1 MTKSAIPVPCALLS
15 GDEAIARGAFEAG
28 VRVAS
33 AYPGTPSTE
42 ILEAFAGCSGVHAE
56 WSPNEK
62 VALEVGI
69 GASLAGARALVSM
82 KHVGLNVASDPLMT
96 ASYIGVRGGL
106 VIVTADDPGMF
117 SSQNEQDNRH
127 YAPFAKVP
135 MLEPSDSQEAKDFTI
150 AAFELSERFDTPV
163 LLRITTRIAHS
174 NSPVRLGE
182 RVEHEPTG
190 FVCEPA
196 KTVMVPANARRR
208 HELVESRTIELTKF
222 AETSGARLRPVAS
235 QAGYKPVPLNRIEK
249 GAPSIGVICSGV
261 VYQYV
266 KEAHPTASVLKLG
279 LTWPL
284 PEKLI
289 RKFAKSVEK
298 LYVIEELDPYLEQQI
313 RAMGIELAHRPAPPR
328 TGELNPN
335 LVARFLGS
343 RKKTGT
349 AGFSLPASPAE
360 GLPPRPPALCPGCGH
375 RALLTVV
382 KRLKVF
388 VSGDIG
394 CYTLGVQPPLQTMD
408 TCICMGA
415 SVSVAH
421 GVEKATGR
429 SDNMV
434 AVIGDSTFVHSGI
447 TPLIDIIYNKGT
459 STVIILDNETTAM
472 TGHQEHPATGKTAAR
487 EPTARLSLE
496 NLCRAIGVPHVSVV
510 DPYDVKKTRELIKAA
525 LDRPEPSVIIARR
538 RCVLLDR
545 DRVRHPYCVEA
556 ERCAGCGVCLS
567 HGCPAIA
574 DVTPEGKRKKQVR
587 ILPQL
592 CASCGVCAAI
602 CPSGAIVAT
611 EVSDNG

>member
-1 MTKSAIPVPCALLS
+1 MATTAPSATCALLS

-28 VRVAS
+28 VRVAT
-33 AYPGTPSTE
+33 AYPGTPSTQ
-42 ILEAFAGCSGVHAE
+42 ILEAIIEESRSRGVEESKRPSDSSPIASSPLRLHAE

-62 VALEVGI
+62 VALEVGV

-96 ASYIGVRGGL
+96 ASYVGVRGGL

-135 MLEPSDSQEAKDFTI
+135 MLEPADSQEAKDFTI

-174 NSPVRLGE
+174 NSLVQLGE
-182 RVEHEPTG
+182 RTEHEPSG

-196 KTVMVPANARRR
+196 KTVMVPGNARRR
-208 HELVESRTIELTKF
+208 HELVEARTIALAKY
-222 AETSGARLRPVAS
+222 AESS
-235 QAGYKPVPLNRIEK
+235 PLNRIEK
-249 GAPSIGVICSGV
+249 GDPLIGVICSGV

-266 KEAHPTASVLKLG
+266 KEARPKASFLKLG
-279 LTWPL
+279 MTWPL

-289 RKFAKSVEK
+289 RRFAKSVEK
-298 LYVIEELDPYLEQQI
+298 LYVVEELDPYLEEQV
-313 RAMGIELAHRPAPPR
+313 RGMGIALAHKPTAPR
-328 TGELNPN
+328 TGELSPN
-335 LVARFLGS
+335 AVARFLGS
-343 RKKTGT
+343 RKKPGR
-349 AGFSLPASPAE
+349 APAQ

-375 RALLTVV
+375 RALLTAV
-382 KRLKVF
+382 KRLKLF

-447 TPLIDIIYNKGT
+447 TPLIDIVYNKGT

-472 TGHQEHPATGKTAAR
+472 TGHQEHPATGKTAGR
-487 EPTARLSLE
+487 EPTTRLSLE
-496 NLCRAIGVPHVSVV
+496 DLCRAIGVPHVSVV
-510 DPYDVKKTRELIKAA
+510 DPYDLKKTRELIKAA
-525 LDRPEPSVIIARR
+525 VDRDEPSVIIARR

-545 DRVRHPYCVEA
+545 DRLRHPYRVEA
-556 ERCAGCGVCLS
+556 ERCAGCGQCLS

-574 DVTPEGKRKKQVR
+574 DVTPKGERKKQVR

-602 CPSGAIVAT
+602 CPSNAIVAT
-611 EVSDNG
+611 GVAGNE

>member
-1 MTKSAIPVPCALLS
+1 MTTSAAPAGCALLS

-28 VRVAS
+28 VRVAA

-42 ILEAFAGCSGVHAE
+42 ILEALVECEGLHAE

-96 ASYIGVRGGL
+96 ASYVGVRGGL

-127 YAPFAKVP
+127 YAPFAKAP

-174 NSPVRLGE
+174 DSLVRLGE
-182 RVEHEPTG
+182 RVEREPSG

-196 KTVMVPANARRR
+196 KTVMVPGNARRR
-208 HELVESRTIELTKF
+208 HELVEARTVALRQY
-222 AETSGARLRPVAS
+222 AEAC
-235 QAGYKPVPLNRIEK
+235 PLNRLEK
-249 GAPSIGVICSGV
+249 GDSRTGVICSGA

-266 KEAHPTASVLKLG
+266 KEVRPSASILKLG

-289 RKFAKSVEK
+289 RRFARSVEK
-298 LYVIEELDPYLEQQI
+298 LYVVEELDPYLEEQI
-313 RAMGIELAHRPAPPR
+313 RAMGVELAHRPTAPR

-335 LVARFLGS
+335 AVARFLGS
-343 RKKTGT
+343 RRKL
-349 AGFSLPASPAE
+349 ARAPAE

-375 RALLTVV
+375 RALLTVL

-415 SVSVAH
+415 SISVAH

-447 TPLIDIIYNKGT
+447 TPLIDIVYNRGT

-472 TGHQEHPATGKTAAR
+472 TGHQEHPATGKTAGR
-487 EPTARLSLE
+487 EPTARLSLDG
-496 NLCRAIGVPHVSVV
+496 LCRAIGVPHVSVV
-510 DPYDVKKTRELIKAA
+510 DPYDVKQTRALIKAA

-545 DRVRHPYCVEA
+545 DRLRQPYRVEA

-567 HGCPAIA
+567 HGCPAVA
-574 DVTPEGKRKKQVR
+574 DATPEGQRKKQVQ

-602 CPSGAIVAT
+602 CPSGAIVREGGDA
-611 EVSDNG
+611 

>member
-1 MTKSAIPVPCALLS
+1 MTASALPATCALLS

-28 VRVAS
+28 VRVAA
-33 AYPGTPSTE
+33 AYPGTPATE
-42 ILEAFAGCSGVHAE
+42 ILEALVGCPGVHAE

-69 GASLAGARALVSM
+69 GASLAGARAIVSM

-96 ASYIGVRGGL
+96 ASYVGVRGGL

-174 NSPVRLGE
+174 NSPVPLGE

-190 FVCEPA
+190 FVSEPA
-196 KTVMVPANARRR
+196 KTVMVPGNARRR
-208 HELVESRTIELTKF
+208 HELVEARTVALREY
-222 AETSGARLRPVAS
+222 AETCA
-235 QAGYKPVPLNRIEK
+235 LNRIEK
-249 GAPSIGVICSGV
+249 GDHRIGIICSGV
-261 VYQYV
+261 AYQYV
-266 KEAHPTASVLKLG
+266 KEVRPNAAILKLG

-284 PEKLI
+284 PKRLI
-289 RKFAKSVEK
+289 RRFAKSVEK
-298 LYVIEELDPYLEQQI
+298 LYVVEELDPYLEEQI
-313 RAMGIELAHRPAPPR
+313 RVMGIALAHKPTAPR

-335 LVARFLGS
+335 AVARFLGS
-343 RKKTGT
+343 RKK
-349 AGFSLPASPAE
+349 LPRAAE

-375 RALLTVV
+375 RALLTAL

-429 SDNMV
+429 SDSMV

-447 TPLIDIIYNKGT
+447 TPLIDIVYNKGT

-496 NLCRAIGVPHVSVV
+496 DLCRVIGVPHVSVV
-510 DPYDVKKTRELIKAA
+510 DPYDVKQTQALIKAA
-525 LDRPEPSVIIARR
+525 IERREPSVIIARR

-545 DRVRHPYCVEA
+545 DRVRHPYRVEA
-556 ERCAGCGVCLS
+556 ERCVGCGVCLS
-567 HGCPAIA
+567 HGCPAVA
-574 DVTPEGKRKKQVR
+574 DVTPKGKRKKKVQ

-602 CPSGAIVAT
+602 CPSGAIVKGGNDA
-611 EVSDNG
+611 

>member
-1 MTKSAIPVPCALLS
+1 MTTSAMPATCALLS

-28 VRVAS
+28 VRVAA
-33 AYPGTPSTE
+33 AYPGTPATE
-42 ILEAFAGCSGVHAE
+42 ILEALVGCEGVHAE

-69 GASLAGARALVSM
+69 GASLAGARAIVSM

-96 ASYIGVRGGL
+96 ASYVGVRGGL

-135 MLEPSDSQEAKDFTI
+135 MLEPSDSQEAKDFTV

-174 NSPVRLGE
+174 NSTVQLGE
-182 RVEHEPTG
+182 RVEHEPSG
-190 FVCEPA
+190 FVSEPA
-196 KTVMVPANARRR
+196 KTVMVPGNARRR
-208 HELVESRTIELTKF
+208 HELVEARTVALREY
-222 AETSGARLRPVAS
+222 AETCPF
-235 QAGYKPVPLNRIEK
+235 NRIEK
-249 GAPSIGVICSGV
+249 GDPRVGIICSGV
-261 VYQYV
+261 AYQYV
-266 KEAHPTASVLKLG
+266 KEVRPNASILKLG

-284 PEKLI
+284 PQKLI
-289 RKFAKSVEK
+289 RRFARSVEK
-298 LYVIEELDPYLEQQI
+298 LYVVEELDPYLEEQI
-313 RAMGIELAHRPAPPR
+313 RAMGIELAHKPTAPR
-328 TGELNPN
+328 TGELTPN
-335 LVARFLGS
+335 AVAQFLGS
-343 RKKTGT
+343 RKK
-349 AGFSLPASPAE
+349 LPRAAE

-375 RALLTVV
+375 RALLTAV

-415 SVSVAH
+415 SIGVAH

-447 TPLIDIIYNKGT
+447 TPLIDIVYNKGT

-472 TGHQEHPATGKTAAR
+472 TGHQEHPATGRTAAR

-496 NLCRAIGVPHVSVV
+496 DLCRAIGVPHVSVV
-510 DPYDVKKTRELIKAA
+510 DPYDVKQTQQLIKAA
-525 LDRPEPSVIIARR
+525 VERREPSVIIARR

-545 DRVRHPYCVEA
+545 DRVRHPYRVEA

-574 DVTPEGKRKKQVR
+574 DVTPKHQPSTRPAGKRKKKVQ

-602 CPSGAIVAT
+602 CPSSAIVKGGGD
-611 EVSDNG
+611 E